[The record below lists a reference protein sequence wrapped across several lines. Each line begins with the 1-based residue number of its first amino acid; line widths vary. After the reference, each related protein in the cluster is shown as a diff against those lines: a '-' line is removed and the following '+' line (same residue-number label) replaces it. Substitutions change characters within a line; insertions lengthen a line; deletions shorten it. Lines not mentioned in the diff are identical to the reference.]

1 MGQKEFD
8 DTPDAAVHLGLPGW
22 RGHEIPTREA
32 CIQGDAPNVNHL
44 SGELLGSG
52 ELSRVG
58 GNPSLEIISS
68 ALATSWSSTGFRL
81 PVEHSE
87 ILIR

>member
-1 MGQKEFD
+1 MTRPTQRSTLACPAGVGMRY
-8 DTPDAAVHLGLPGW
+8 P
-22 RGHEIPTREA
+22 HEA
-32 CIQGDAPNVNHL
+32 SIQGDAPNVNHL
-44 SGELLGSG
+44 SGELLASG

-68 ALATSWSSTGFRL
+68 ALATSWSSTGLRL